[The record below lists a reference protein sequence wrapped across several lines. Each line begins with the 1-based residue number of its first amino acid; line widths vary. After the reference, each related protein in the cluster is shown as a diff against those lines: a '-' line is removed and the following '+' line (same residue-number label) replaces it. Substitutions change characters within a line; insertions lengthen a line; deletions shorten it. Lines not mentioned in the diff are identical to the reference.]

1 MKKILSF
8 VAVALMSFS
17 MFAAETISVADA
29 VEIGKALAE
38 NAESKDSY
46 SVEGYV
52 GKLFNSFKD
61 GKQSFYMTD
70 DENADPNSKD
80 FEFEAFDCTLEKAV
94 APHAK
99 VIVTGKITNY
109 VSSKGNQTIEIKEGT
124 VEILEDA
131 PAVEANEISIE
142 EALEIGQALAD
153 KKSTSDLYKITGYIS
168 MLTDGYG
175 NENEDGGWE
184 QYQTLSFW
192 LAPEDNKEAASAE
205 EAFFVY
211 AAKAAE
217 LLPIGSK
224 VAVTCT
230 IKHFGDMVENGT
242 KNPELE
248 VLEKAGLENIVLTEK
263 AQKVMVEGQVYII
276 RNNKLFDLQGT
287 QLR

>member
-1 MKKILSF
+1 MKKIFSF
-8 VAVALMSFS
+8 VAVALMSVS
-17 MFAAETISVADA
+17 MFAANLTVAEA
-29 VEIGKALAE
+29 VEAGKKLADNTDGTE
-38 NAESKDSY
+38 TV

-52 GKLFNSFKD
+52 AKLFNQFKD
-61 GKQSFYMTD
+61 GKQSFYMSD
-70 DENADPNSKD
+70 DANADPEAKNY
-80 FEFEAFDCTLEKAV
+80 EFEAYNCTLEKAV

-99 VIVTGKITNY
+99 VVVTGKLTNY
-109 VSSKGNQTIEIKEGT
+109 VSSKGIRTIEIKEGT

-131 PAVEANEISIE
+131 PVVEAEEVTIE
-142 EALEIGQALAD
+142 EALEIGAALED
-153 KKSTSDLYKITGYIS
+153 KKSTSKEYKITGYIS

-184 QYQTLSFW
+184 QYGTLSFW

-242 KNPELE
+242 KNPQIEVIEL
-248 VLEKAGLENIVLTEK
+248 AGLENIVLTEK
-263 AQKVMVEGQVYII
+263 AQKVMVDGAVYVI
-276 RNNKLFDLQGT
+276 RNNKLYNLQGT